1 MTILNEKENIATNIE
16 FNLAIVRACNEIE
29 KIICDVRA
37 SFKEKVK
44 GAEYCLP
51 SVITKVQ
58 SERSVAA
65 EKLGNLISKTDFKVV
80 KK

>member
-1 MTILNEKENIATNIE
+1 MNILSEKKDISTDIE
-16 FNLAIVRACNEIE
+16 YNLAIVRACNEIE

-37 SFKEKVK
+37 SFKDKVK

-51 SVITKVQ
+51 SLITKVH

-65 EKLGNLISKTDFKVV
+65 EKLGNLISKTDFRLLEE
-80 KK
+80 